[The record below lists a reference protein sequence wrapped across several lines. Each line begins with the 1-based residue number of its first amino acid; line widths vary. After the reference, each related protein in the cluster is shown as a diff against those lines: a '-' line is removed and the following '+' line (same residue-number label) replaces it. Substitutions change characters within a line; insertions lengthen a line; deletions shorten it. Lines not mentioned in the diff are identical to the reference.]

1 MDAHLPTVL
10 FVEDSD
16 LDFELA
22 SCAIKR
28 LERPVDVVRVSS
40 RQSFQQYLSR
50 NSIRPALVVMDLRLP
65 DASGID
71 IAREIREHGLFPS
84 GTPVVMFS
92 TSDAAVDLEAA
103 QELGLEGFEV
113 KPLDAS
119 RYVDVVQ
126 RIVQRWVAPPGPDGQ
141 RQ

>member
-1 MDAHLPTVL
+1 MDAEFPTVL

-28 LERPVDVVRVSS
+28 LERPMDVVRVAS
-40 RQSFQQYLSR
+40 RQHLQQYVAGSPVL
-50 NSIRPALVVMDLRLP
+50 PALVVMDLRLP

-71 IAREIREHGLFPS
+71 IAREIREHAMFPS
-84 GTPVVMFS
+84 GTPVVIFS
-92 TSDAAVDLEAA
+92 TSDAAADLEAA
-103 QELGLEGFEV
+103 RQLGLNGFEV

-119 RYVDVVQ
+119 RYVEVVQ
-126 RIVQRWVAPPGPDGQ
+126 QIVQRWVAPTGPVGH
-141 RQ
+141 RR

>member
-1 MDAHLPTVL
+1 MDAQLPTVL

-22 SCAIKR
+22 SCAIQR

-40 RQSFQQYLSR
+40 RRSFQRLVSETPI
-50 NSIRPALVVMDLRLP
+50 SPALVVMDIRLP

-71 IAREIREHGLFPS
+71 IAREIREHGVFPVE
-84 GTPVVMFS
+84 TPVVMFS
-92 TSDAAVDLEAA
+92 TSGAAADLDAARS
-103 QELGLEGFEV
+103 LGLDGFEV

-119 RYVDVVQ
+119 QYVDIVQ
-126 RIVQRWVAPPGPDGQ
+126 QIVQRWVAPPGPDGR